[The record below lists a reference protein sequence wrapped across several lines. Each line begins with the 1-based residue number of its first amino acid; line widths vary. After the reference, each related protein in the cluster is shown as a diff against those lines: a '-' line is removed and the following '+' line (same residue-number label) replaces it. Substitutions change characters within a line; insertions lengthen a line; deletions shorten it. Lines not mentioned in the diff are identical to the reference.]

1 MAAYV
6 SGVLSDVLASSKGAN
21 SAPDQYVRALALIAQ
36 GYAGLKSPGGESAR
50 ELLTGLAGGAGDVA
64 ALARA

>member
-6 SGVLSDVLASSKGAN
+6 SGALSDVLASSKGAN

-36 GYAGLKSPGGESAR
+36 GYAGLKNAEAR
-50 ELLTGLAGGAGDVA
+50 
-64 ALARA
+64 